1 MTIKLIVGLANFGV
15 EYVVTRYNVGVW
27 FVDLLVERL
36 RVSLR
41 EEVKF
46 FGYISRVI
54 FGGEDVRLLVSIIF
68 MNFSGKVVAAMVSF
82 FRINSDE
89 ILVVYDELDL
99 FFGVVK
105 FKLGGGYGGYNGLK
119 DIISK
124 LGNNF
129 NFYRLRIG
137 IGYSGDKNKV
147 VGFVLG
153 KSFVSE

>member
-1 MTIKLIVGLANFGV
+1 MIKLIVGLVNFGV
-15 EYVVTRYNVGVW
+15 EYVVMWYNVGVW
-27 FVDLLVERL
+27 FVDLLVECL
-36 RVSLR
+36 CVLLC

-46 FGYISRVI
+46 FGYILWVI
-54 FGGEDVRLLVSIIF
+54 FGGEDVRLLVLIIF
-68 MNFSGKVVAAMVSF
+68 MNFSGKVVVVMVSF
-82 FRINSDE
+82 FCINLDE

-129 NFYRLRIG
+129 NFYCLCIG
-137 IGYSGDKNKV
+137 IGYLGDKNKV

-153 KSFVSE
+153 KLFVSE

>member
-1 MTIKLIVGLANFGV
+1 
-15 EYVVTRYNVGVW
+15 
-27 FVDLLVERL
+27 
-36 RVSLR
+36 
-41 EEVKF
+41 
-46 FGYISRVI
+46 
-54 FGGEDVRLLVSIIF
+54 
-68 MNFSGKVVAAMVSF
+68 MNFSGKVVAVMVSF
-82 FRINSDE
+82 FCINLDE

-129 NFYRLRIG
+129 NFYCLCIG
-137 IGYSGDKNKV
+137 IGYLGDKNKV

-153 KSFVSE
+153 KLFVSEQKLIDEVIDEAVCCIEMWFIDGLIKVMN